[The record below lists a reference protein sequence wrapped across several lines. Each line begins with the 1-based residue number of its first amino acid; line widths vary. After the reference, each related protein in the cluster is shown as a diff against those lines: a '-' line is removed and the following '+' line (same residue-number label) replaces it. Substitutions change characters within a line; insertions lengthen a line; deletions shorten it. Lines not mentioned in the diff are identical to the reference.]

1 VVHVAADGRLA
12 VNGAAVSPGGL
23 GAVIAGREQAGSVQV
38 KADARTEALAVV
50 RVLEWLREAGID
62 RVQLVTQARGG

>member
-1 VVHVAADGRLA
+1 MSFIDCLHMTNPARSARTSPRLPA
-12 VNGAAVSPGGL
+12 
-23 GAVIAGREQAGSVQV
+23 AGREQAGSVQV

>member
-1 VVHVAADGRLA
+1 M
-12 VNGAAVSPGGL
+12 
-23 GAVIAGREQAGSVQV
+23 IAGREQAGSVQV

-62 RVQLVTQARGG
+62 RVQLVTQARGD